1 MAERLAA
8 EIVVV
13 GAGPAG
19 LAAACCLGEAGR
31 DVLIVDEAPSPGG
44 QIWRHR
50 RAADLPAGARQW
62 LDRLAA
68 TEVRSITGAVVLDTT
83 ANGSLVAEKGEERL
97 EIEGRKLVL
106 ATGARELFLPF
117 RGWTLPG
124 VIGVGAAQAL
134 IKEGVEVRGWRVI
147 LAGSGPLLLPVAA
160 LLRSKGAMVRLIAEQ
175 APRAAVLRFGA
186 GLWRNPTKILEAI
199 GYRSRTLGAPYRL
212 GVWVLAARGD
222 SRIGEVELTDGKRT
236 WTEPCDLLCT
246 SSGLV
251 PNTELA
257 RLLQCRVEAGC
268 VVVDHNQTTN
278 QEDIYC
284 VGEST
289 GVGGAQKSLLEG
301 QMAAAHI
308 AGQEERLRQLG
319 RLCRRSRRFSR
330 SLVSTFAPRRELADR
345 LRSETVICRCED
357 VRWGDLDPGWSI
369 RQAKLYSRLGMGP
382 CQARICGAAM
392 RQLCGWDFDSVRPP
406 VEPCRLSTLMR

>member
-160 LLRSKGAMVRLIAEQ
+160 LLRSKGAISVRSSADSARQSIAGSCYRFSDLLHRCRRRIHGQKCSLCVKSNDMCQRGFANTRWSMEEQ
-175 APRAAVLRFGA
+175 A
-186 GLWRNPTKILEAI
+186 
-199 GYRSRTLGAPYRL
+199 
-212 GVWVLAARGD
+212 
-222 SRIGEVELTDGKRT
+222 
-236 WTEPCDLLCT
+236 
-246 SSGLV
+246 
-251 PNTELA
+251 
-257 RLLQCRVEAGC
+257 
-268 VVVDHNQTTN
+268 
-278 QEDIYC
+278 
-284 VGEST
+284 GES
-289 GVGGAQKSLLEG
+289 
-301 QMAAAHI
+301 
-308 AGQEERLRQLG
+308 
-319 RLCRRSRRFSR
+319 
-330 SLVSTFAPRRELADR
+330 VS
-345 LRSETVICRCED
+345 S
-357 VRWGDLDPGWSI
+357 
-369 RQAKLYSRLGMGP
+369 
-382 CQARICGAAM
+382 
-392 RQLCGWDFDSVRPP
+392 
-406 VEPCRLSTLMR
+406 